1 MQHNK
6 YDFLNFE
13 VWEDFLMSL
22 SLMLTKVAY
31 IC

>member
-6 YDFLNFE
+6 YAFLNVE
-13 VWEDFLMSL
+13 GWEDFLMSL